1 MFLNEEQCGLLRQY
15 FYRRKHYGTLQYF
28 FSMNLLMCLFFITF
42 SILPEAAL
50 AHAVMVK
57 SMPEKDSTISKSPK
71 QVDVWFNEHVRSAFK
86 SLAVMNSAGKRVDN
100 KDIEQEMLD
109 PSHIYITIPQLP
121 PDTYTVRYRVI
132 SADTHAVSG
141 KFDFTVAESD

>member
-1 MFLNEEQCGLLRQY
+1 MARCS
-15 FYRRKHYGTLQYF
+15 TF

-42 SILPEAAL
+42 LVLPEAAF

-57 SMPEKDSTISKSPK
+57 SVPEKDSTITTSPK

-100 KDIEQEMLD
+100 KDIEQEILD
-109 PSHIYITIPQLP
+109 PSHIYITIPRLP

>member
-1 MFLNEEQCGLLRQY
+1 MARCS
-15 FYRRKHYGTLQYF
+15 TF

-57 SMPEKDSTISKSPK
+57 SVPEKDSTINKSPK

-100 KDIEQEMLD
+100 KDIDKDVLFA
-109 PSHIYITIPQLP
+109 ILKI
-121 PDTYTVRYRVI
+121 VRFC
-132 SADTHAVSG
+132 G
-141 KFDFTVAESD
+141 QFF

>member
-1 MFLNEEQCGLLRQY
+1 MARCGI
-15 FYRRKHYGTLQYF
+15 F
-28 FSMNLLMCLFFITF
+28 FSMHLLLCLIFMTF
-42 SILPEAAL
+42 SALPENAF

-57 SMPEKDSTISKSPK
+57 SVPEKDSTITESPK

-100 KDIEQEMLD
+100 KNIEQEVLD

-141 KFDFTVAESD
+141 KFDFTVVESD